1 MKIYS
6 IKEII
11 KASNDILKYE
21 ITHKI
26 LNKENTRVKKKLSSK
41 IEDKI
46 INSQKNNIEKEK
58 KYPDK
63 EEPLLLKNE
72 VPTSIDNKINSFN
85 YKINIKPEV
94 KDHMI
99 NELYHYLKKKVK
111 KNTLK
116 LIIDDQLELKNLKNK
131 INLLKQIESKLKDN
145 FESSKRDN
153 EILQI
158 KQKKLENENIEFK
171 IHNESIHNN
180 LDQANKDNSKLEIE
194 NKDLKIHNDKLDVE
208 NIDLKID
215 NDLLN
220 DNINKITQSLER
232 LDNENKDLKIEK
244 DKLGL
249 DNIDLKIDN
258 DLLNDNINN
267 ITQGTERLDT
277 ENKELKNNLEEIKNN
292 LNESNLKNR
301 SYEINNNEL
310 KKTVSRYIVNSKKIE
325 ENLDLAEQ
333 SKNTKLVEQ
342 TDKVKFYQEE
352 NVRLSSELLI
362 AKKKNET
369 IKENLNVIETEKE
382 KISNKIKE
390 LSQTIDVKSNII
402 PSSFIKSNEDMS
414 EKKIDTLDEK
424 EQQSLDEV
432 INRIFAKI

>member
-26 LNKENTRVKKKLSSK
+26 LNKENTRVKKKLSPK

-58 KYPDK
+58 KYQNK
-63 EEPLLLKNE
+63 EEPLLLKKE
-72 VPTSIDNKINSFN
+72 VPTSTDNKIDSFN

-153 EILQI
+153 EVLQI

-171 IHNESIHNN
+171 IHNESIQNN
-180 LDQANKDNSKLEIE
+180 LDQSYKNNAKLEIE
-194 NKDLKIHNDKLDVE
+194 NKNLKIYKDKLDVE

-220 DNINKITQSLER
+220 DNINKITQGNER
-232 LDNENKDLKIEK
+232 LNA
-244 DKLGL
+244 
-249 DNIDLKIDN
+249 
-258 DLLNDNINN
+258 
-267 ITQGTERLDT
+267 
-277 ENKELKNNLEEIKNN
+277 ENKELKNNLEEIKDN
-292 LNESNLKNR
+292 LKESNLKNR

-310 KKTVSRYIVNSKKIE
+310 KNTVSRYILNSKKIQEKLNLTE
-325 ENLDLAEQ
+325 EKKYL
-333 SKNTKLVEQ
+333 KLEEQ
-342 TDKVKFYQEE
+342 TEKVKFYQEE
-352 NVRLSSELLI
+352 NIRLSSELI
-362 AKKKNET
+362 SAKRKNET
-369 IKENLNVIETEKE
+369 IKDNLNLIENEKE
-382 KISNKIKE
+382 QISNKIKE
-390 LSQTIDVKSNII
+390 LNKSIEGKTNII
-402 PSSFIKSNEDMS
+402 STPFLNET
-414 EKKIDTLDEK
+414 EKQVPKNSDKLNEK
-424 EQQSLDEV
+424 EQKSLDEV

>member
-58 KYPDK
+58 KYPNK

-258 DLLNDNINN
+258 DLLNDNINK
-267 ITQGTERLDT
+267 ITQSLERLDT
-277 ENKELKNNLEEIKNN
+277 ENKELKNNLEEIKDN

>member
-26 LNKENTRVKKKLSSK
+26 LNKENTRVKKKSSSK

-58 KYPDK
+58 KYPNK

-258 DLLNDNINN
+258 DLLNDNINK
-267 ITQGTERLDT
+267 ITQGTEKLNV
-277 ENKELKNNLEEIKNN
+277 ENKELKNNLEEIKDN

-301 SYEINNNEL
+301 SYETNNNEL

>member
-58 KYPDK
+58 KYPNK

-131 INLLKQIESKLKDN
+131 INLLKQIESRLKDN

-277 ENKELKNNLEEIKNN
+277 ENKELKNNLEEIKDN

>member
-26 LNKENTRVKKKLSSK
+26 LNKENTRVKKKLSPK

-58 KYPDK
+58 KYQNK

-72 VPTSIDNKINSFN
+72 VPTSTDNKIDSFN

-153 EILQI
+153 EVLQI

-171 IHNESIHNN
+171 IHNESIQNN
-180 LDQANKDNSKLEIE
+180 LDQSYKNNAKLEIE
-194 NKDLKIHNDKLDVE
+194 NKNLKIYKDKLDVE

-220 DNINKITQSLER
+220 DNINKITQGNER
-232 LDNENKDLKIEK
+232 LNA
-244 DKLGL
+244 
-249 DNIDLKIDN
+249 
-258 DLLNDNINN
+258 
-267 ITQGTERLDT
+267 
-277 ENKELKNNLEEIKNN
+277 ENKELKNNLEEIKDN
-292 LNESNLKNR
+292 LKESNLKNR

-310 KKTVSRYIVNSKKIE
+310 KNTVSRYILNSKKIQEKLNLTE
-325 ENLDLAEQ
+325 EKKYL
-333 SKNTKLVEQ
+333 KLEEQ
-342 TDKVKFYQEE
+342 TEKIKFYQEE
-352 NVRLSSELLI
+352 NIRLSSELI
-362 AKKKNET
+362 SAKRKNET
-369 IKENLNVIETEKE
+369 IKDNLNLIENEKE
-382 KISNKIKE
+382 QISNKIKE
-390 LSQTIDVKSNII
+390 LNKSIEGKTNII
-402 PSSFIKSNEDMS
+402 STPFLNET
-414 EKKIDTLDEK
+414 EKQVPKNSDKLNEK
-424 EQQSLDEV
+424 EQKSLDEV

>member
-58 KYPDK
+58 KYPNK

-194 NKDLKIHNDKLDVE
+194 NKDLKIHNDKLDVD

-220 DNINKITQSLER
+220 DNVNKITQSLER

-258 DLLNDNINN
+258 DLLNDNINK

-325 ENLDLAEQ
+325 ENLDLAEH

-424 EQQSLDEV
+424 EQQSLDDV

>member
-26 LNKENTRVKKKLSSK
+26 LNKENTRVKKKLSHK

-58 KYPDK
+58 KYQNK
-63 EEPLLLKNE
+63 EKPQLLKKE
-72 VPTSIDNKINSFN
+72 VPTSTDNKIDSFN

-171 IHNESIHNN
+171 IHNESIQNN
-180 LDQANKDNSKLEIE
+180 LDQANKDNAKLEIE
-194 NKDLKIHNDKLDVE
+194 NKNLKIYKDKLDVE
-208 NIDLKID
+208 NIDLKIN

-220 DNINKITQSLER
+220 DNINKITQGNER
-232 LDNENKDLKIEK
+232 LDAK
-244 DKLGL
+244 
-249 DNIDLKIDN
+249 
-258 DLLNDNINN
+258 
-267 ITQGTERLDT
+267 
-277 ENKELKNNLEEIKNN
+277 NKELKNNLEEIKDN
-292 LNESNLKNR
+292 LKESNLKNR

-310 KKTVSRYIVNSKKIE
+310 KNTVSRYILNSKKIQEKLNLTE
-325 ENLDLAEQ
+325 EKKYL
-333 SKNTKLVEQ
+333 KLEEQ
-342 TDKVKFYQEE
+342 TEKVKFYQEE
-352 NVRLSSELLI
+352 NIRLSSELI
-362 AKKKNET
+362 SVKRKNET
-369 IKENLNVIETEKE
+369 IKDNLNLIENEKE
-382 KISNKIKE
+382 QISNKIKE
-390 LSQTIDVKSNII
+390 LNKSIEGKTNII
-402 PSSFIKSNEDMS
+402 STPFLNET
-414 EKKIDTLDEK
+414 EKQVPKNSDKLNEK
-424 EQQSLDEV
+424 EQKSLDEV

>member
-26 LNKENTRVKKKLSSK
+26 LNKENTRVKKKLSPK

-58 KYPDK
+58 KYPNK

-85 YKINIKPEV
+85 YKIKIKPEV

-258 DLLNDNINN
+258 DLLNDNINK

-414 EKKIDTLDEK
+414 EKKIDTLDDK

>member
-26 LNKENTRVKKKLSSK
+26 LNKENTRVKKKLSPK

-58 KYPDK
+58 KYQNK

-72 VPTSIDNKINSFN
+72 VTTSTDNKIDSFN

-153 EILQI
+153 EVLQI

-171 IHNESIHNN
+171 IHNESIQNN
-180 LDQANKDNSKLEIE
+180 LDQSYKNNAKLEIE
-194 NKDLKIHNDKLDVE
+194 NKNLKIYKDKLDVE

-220 DNINKITQSLER
+220 DNINKITQGNER
-232 LDNENKDLKIEK
+232 LNA
-244 DKLGL
+244 
-249 DNIDLKIDN
+249 
-258 DLLNDNINN
+258 
-267 ITQGTERLDT
+267 
-277 ENKELKNNLEEIKNN
+277 ENKELKNNLEEIKDN
-292 LNESNLKNR
+292 LKESNLKNR

-310 KKTVSRYIVNSKKIE
+310 KNTVSRYILNSKKIQEKLNLTE
-325 ENLDLAEQ
+325 EKKYL
-333 SKNTKLVEQ
+333 KLEEQ
-342 TDKVKFYQEE
+342 TEKVKFYQEE
-352 NVRLSSELLI
+352 NIRLSSELI
-362 AKKKNET
+362 SAKRKNET
-369 IKENLNVIETEKE
+369 IKDNLNLIENEKE
-382 KISNKIKE
+382 QISNKIKE
-390 LSQTIDVKSNII
+390 LNKSIEGKTNII
-402 PSSFIKSNEDMS
+402 STPFLNET
-414 EKKIDTLDEK
+414 EKQVPKNSDKLNEK
-424 EQQSLDEV
+424 EQKSLDEV

>member
-11 KASNDILKYE
+11 KASNDILKYK
-21 ITHKI
+21 IPHKI
-26 LNKENTRVKKKLSSK
+26 LNKENTRVKKKLSPK
-41 IEDKI
+41 IKDKI
-46 INSQKNNIEKEK
+46 INSQKNNFEKEK
-58 KYPDK
+58 KYQNK

-72 VPTSIDNKINSFN
+72 IPISINNKINSFN

-94 KDHMI
+94 KNHMI

-171 IHNESIHNN
+171 IYNESIHNN
-180 LDQANKDNSKLEIE
+180 LDQANKNNTKLEIE
-194 NKDLKIHNDKLDVE
+194 NKDLKIHKDKLDVE

-220 DNINKITQSLER
+220 DNISKITQGLER
-232 LDNENKDLKIEK
+232 LDTENKDLKIEK

-258 DLLNDNINN
+258 DLLNDNISK
-267 ITQGTERLDT
+267 ITQGNERLDD
-277 ENKELKNNLEEIKNN
+277 ENKELKNNLEEIKDN

-301 SYEINNNEL
+301 SYEINNSEL
-310 KKTVSRYIVNSKKIE
+310 KNTVSRYIVNSKKIE
-325 ENLDLAEQ
+325 ENLNLAEQ

-352 NVRLSSELLI
+352 NIRLSSELLI

-390 LSQTIDVKSNII
+390 LNQTIDVKSNII

-414 EKKIDTLDEK
+414 EKKIDTLNDK

>member
-58 KYPDK
+58 KYPNK

-258 DLLNDNINN
+258 DLLNDNINK

>member
-58 KYPDK
+58 KYPNK

-85 YKINIKPEV
+85 YKINIKPDV

-99 NELYHYLKKKVK
+99 NELYHYLQKKVK

-258 DLLNDNINN
+258 DLLNENINK
-267 ITQGTERLDT
+267 ITQSLERLDT

-325 ENLDLAEQ
+325 ENLDLAEH

>member
-46 INSQKNNIEKEK
+46 INSQKNNIKKEK

-72 VPTSIDNKINSFN
+72 VLTSIDNKINSFN

-131 INLLKQIESKLKDN
+131 INLLKQIESRLKDN

-194 NKDLKIHNDKLDVE
+194 NKDLKIHNDKLDVD

-258 DLLNDNINN
+258 DLLNENINK
-267 ITQGTERLDT
+267 ITQSLERLDT
-277 ENKELKNNLEEIKNN
+277 ENKELKNNLEEIKDN

-333 SKNTKLVEQ
+333 SKNIKLVEQ

>member
-26 LNKENTRVKKKLSSK
+26 LNKENTRVKKKSSSK

-58 KYPDK
+58 KYPNK

-258 DLLNDNINN
+258 DLLNDNINK

-277 ENKELKNNLEEIKNN
+277 ENKELKNNLEEIKDN

-325 ENLDLAEQ
+325 ENIDLAEQ

>member
-26 LNKENTRVKKKLSSK
+26 LNKENTRVKKKLSPK

-58 KYPDK
+58 KYQNK

-72 VPTSIDNKINSFN
+72 VTTSTDNKIDSFN

-153 EILQI
+153 EVLQI

-171 IHNESIHNN
+171 IHNESIQNN

-194 NKDLKIHNDKLDVE
+194 NKNLKIYKDKLDVE
-208 NIDLKID
+208 NIDLKIN

-220 DNINKITQSLER
+220 DNINKITQG
-232 LDNENKDLKIEK
+232 NE
-244 DKLGL
+244 GL
-249 DNIDLKIDN
+249 DA
-258 DLLNDNINN
+258 
-267 ITQGTERLDT
+267 
-277 ENKELKNNLEEIKNN
+277 ENKELKNNLEEIKDN
-292 LNESNLKNR
+292 LKESNLKNR

-310 KKTVSRYIVNSKKIE
+310 KNTVSRYILNSKKIQEKLNLTE
-325 ENLDLAEQ
+325 EKKYL
-333 SKNTKLVEQ
+333 KLEEQ
-342 TDKVKFYQEE
+342 TEKVKFYQEE
-352 NVRLSSELLI
+352 NIRLSSELI
-362 AKKKNET
+362 SAKRKNET
-369 IKENLNVIETEKE
+369 IKDNLNLIENEKE
-382 KISNKIKE
+382 QISNKIKE
-390 LSQTIDVKSNII
+390 LNKSIEGKTNII
-402 PSSFIKSNEDMS
+402 STPFLNET
-414 EKKIDTLDEK
+414 EKQVPKDSDKLNEK
-424 EQQSLDEV
+424 EQKSLDEV

>member
-26 LNKENTRVKKKLSSK
+26 LNKENTRVKKKLSPK

-58 KYPDK
+58 KYQNK

-72 VPTSIDNKINSFN
+72 VTTSTDNKIDSFN

-153 EILQI
+153 EVLQI

-171 IHNESIHNN
+171 IHNESIQNN

-194 NKDLKIHNDKLDVE
+194 NKNLKIYKDKLDVE
-208 NIDLKID
+208 NIDLKIN

-220 DNINKITQSLER
+220 DNINKITQG
-232 LDNENKDLKIEK
+232 NE
-244 DKLGL
+244 GL
-249 DNIDLKIDN
+249 DA
-258 DLLNDNINN
+258 
-267 ITQGTERLDT
+267 
-277 ENKELKNNLEEIKNN
+277 ENKELKNNLEEIKDN
-292 LNESNLKNR
+292 LKESNLKNR

-310 KKTVSRYIVNSKKIE
+310 KNTVSRYILNSKKIQEKLNLTE
-325 ENLDLAEQ
+325 EKKYL
-333 SKNTKLVEQ
+333 KLEEQ
-342 TDKVKFYQEE
+342 TEKVKFYQEE
-352 NVRLSSELLI
+352 NIRLSSELI
-362 AKKKNET
+362 SAKRKNET
-369 IKENLNVIETEKE
+369 IKDNLNLIENEKE
-382 KISNKIKE
+382 QISNKIKE
-390 LSQTIDVKSNII
+390 LNKSIEGKTNII
-402 PSSFIKSNEDMS
+402 STPFLNET
-414 EKKIDTLDEK
+414 EKQVPKNSDKLNEK
-424 EQQSLDEV
+424 EQKSLDEV

>member
-46 INSQKNNIEKEK
+46 INSQKNNIKKEK

-232 LDNENKDLKIEK
+232 LD
-244 DKLGL
+244 
-249 DNIDLKIDN
+249 
-258 DLLNDNINN
+258 
-267 ITQGTERLDT
+267 T
-277 ENKELKNNLEEIKNN
+277 ENKELKNNLEEIKDN

-325 ENLDLAEQ
+325 ENLDLAEH

-414 EKKIDTLDEK
+414 EKKIDTLDDK

>member
-26 LNKENTRVKKKLSSK
+26 LNKENTRVKNKLSSK

-58 KYPDK
+58 KYQNK

-85 YKINIKPEV
+85 YKINIKPDV
-94 KDHMI
+94 KDHII
-99 NELYHYLKKKVK
+99 NELYHYLQKKVK

-116 LIIDDQLELKNLKNK
+116 LIIDEQLELKNLKNK

-145 FESSKRDN
+145 FESLKRDN

-194 NKDLKIHNDKLDVE
+194 NKDLKIHNDKLDVD

-220 DNINKITQSLER
+220 DNVNKITQSLER

-258 DLLNDNINN
+258 DLLNENINK
-267 ITQGTERLDT
+267 ITQSLERLDT
-277 ENKELKNNLEEIKNN
+277 ENKELKNNLEEIKDN

-402 PSSFIKSNEDMS
+402 PSSFIKSNEDMP

>member
-11 KASNDILKYE
+11 KASNNILKYE
-21 ITHKI
+21 IPHII
-26 LNKENTRVKKKLSSK
+26 LNKENTRVKNKSSHK

-58 KYPDK
+58 KYQNK
-63 EEPLLLKNE
+63 EKPQLLKKE
-72 VPTSIDNKINSFN
+72 VPTSTDNKIDSFN

-171 IHNESIHNN
+171 IHNESIQNN

-194 NKDLKIHNDKLDVE
+194 NKNLKIYKDKLDVE

-220 DNINKITQSLER
+220 DNINKITQGNER
-232 LDNENKDLKIEK
+232 LDA
-244 DKLGL
+244 
-249 DNIDLKIDN
+249 
-258 DLLNDNINN
+258 
-267 ITQGTERLDT
+267 
-277 ENKELKNNLEEIKNN
+277 ENKELKNNLEEIKDN
-292 LNESNLKNR
+292 LKESNLKNR

-310 KKTVSRYIVNSKKIE
+310 KNTVSRYILNSKKIQEKLNLTE
-325 ENLDLAEQ
+325 EKKYL
-333 SKNTKLVEQ
+333 KLEEQ
-342 TDKVKFYQEE
+342 TEKVKFYQEE
-352 NVRLSSELLI
+352 NIRLSSELI
-362 AKKKNET
+362 SAKRKNET
-369 IKENLNVIETEKE
+369 IKDNLNLIENEKE
-382 KISNKIKE
+382 QISNKIKE
-390 LSQTIDVKSNII
+390 LNKSIEGKTNII
-402 PSSFIKSNEDMS
+402 STPFLNET
-414 EKKIDTLDEK
+414 EKQVPKDSDKLNEK
-424 EQQSLDEV
+424 EQKSLDEV

>member
-11 KASNDILKYE
+11 KASNNILKYE
-21 ITHKI
+21 IPHII
-26 LNKENTRVKKKLSSK
+26 LNKENTRVKKKLSHK

-58 KYPDK
+58 KYQNK
-63 EEPLLLKNE
+63 EKPLLLKNE
-72 VPTSIDNKINSFN
+72 VLTSIDNKIDSFN

-116 LIIDDQLELKNLKNK
+116 LIIDEQLELKNLKNK
-131 INLLKQIESKLKDN
+131 INLLKQIENKLKDN
-145 FESSKRDN
+145 FESSKRVN

-180 LDQANKDNSKLEIE
+180 LDQSYKDNAKLEIE
-194 NKDLKIHNDKLDVE
+194 NKNLKIYNNKLDVE

-220 DNINKITQSLER
+220 DNINKITQDLET
-232 LDNENKDLKIEK
+232 LNTENKDLKIEK

-258 DLLNDNINN
+258 DLLNDNINK
-267 ITQGTERLDT
+267 ITQGNERLDT
-277 ENKELKNNLEEIKNN
+277 ENKELKNNLEEIKDN
-292 LNESNLKNR
+292 LKETNLKNR

-310 KKTVSRYIVNSKKIE
+310 KNTVSRYIVNSKKIE

-362 AKKKNET
+362 AKKKNEA

-382 KISNKIKE
+382 KISSKIKE
-390 LSQTIDVKSNII
+390 LNQTIGVKSNII
-402 PSSFIKSNEDMS
+402 PSSFIKTNEDKS
-414 EKKIDTLDEK
+414 EEKIDTLDDK
-424 EQQSLDEV
+424 EQKSLDEV

>member
-26 LNKENTRVKKKLSSK
+26 LNKENTRVKKKLSPK

-58 KYPDK
+58 KYQNK

-72 VPTSIDNKINSFN
+72 VPTSTDNKIDSFN

-153 EILQI
+153 EVLQI

-171 IHNESIHNN
+171 IHNESIQNN

-194 NKDLKIHNDKLDVE
+194 NKNLKIYKDKLDVE
-208 NIDLKID
+208 NIDLKIN

-220 DNINKITQSLER
+220 DNINKITQG
-232 LDNENKDLKIEK
+232 NE
-244 DKLGL
+244 GL
-249 DNIDLKIDN
+249 DA
-258 DLLNDNINN
+258 
-267 ITQGTERLDT
+267 
-277 ENKELKNNLEEIKNN
+277 ENKELKNNLEEIKDN
-292 LNESNLKNR
+292 LKESNLKNR

-310 KKTVSRYIVNSKKIE
+310 KNTVSRYILNSKKIQEKLNLTE
-325 ENLDLAEQ
+325 EKKYL
-333 SKNTKLVEQ
+333 KLEEQ
-342 TDKVKFYQEE
+342 TEKVKFYQEE
-352 NVRLSSELLI
+352 NIRLSSELI
-362 AKKKNET
+362 SAKRKNET
-369 IKENLNVIETEKE
+369 IKDNLNLIENEKE
-382 KISNKIKE
+382 QISNKIKE
-390 LSQTIDVKSNII
+390 LNKSIEGKTNII
-402 PSSFIKSNEDMS
+402 STPFLNET
-414 EKKIDTLDEK
+414 EKQVPKNSDKLNEK
-424 EQQSLDEV
+424 EQKSLDEV

>member
-26 LNKENTRVKKKLSSK
+26 LNKENTRVKKKLSPK

-46 INSQKNNIEKEK
+46 LNSQKNNIEKEK
-58 KYPDK
+58 KYQNK
-63 EEPLLLKNE
+63 EKPQLLKKE
-72 VPTSIDNKINSFN
+72 VPTSTDNKIDSFN

-153 EILQI
+153 EVLQI

-171 IHNESIHNN
+171 IHNESIQNN

-194 NKDLKIHNDKLDVE
+194 NKNLKIYKDKLDVE
-208 NIDLKID
+208 NIDLKIN

-220 DNINKITQSLER
+220 DNINKITQG
-232 LDNENKDLKIEK
+232 NE
-244 DKLGL
+244 GL
-249 DNIDLKIDN
+249 DA
-258 DLLNDNINN
+258 
-267 ITQGTERLDT
+267 
-277 ENKELKNNLEEIKNN
+277 ENKELKNNLEEIKDN
-292 LNESNLKNR
+292 LKESNLKNR

-310 KKTVSRYIVNSKKIE
+310 KNTVSRYILNSKKIQEKLNLTE
-325 ENLDLAEQ
+325 EKKYL
-333 SKNTKLVEQ
+333 KLEEQ
-342 TDKVKFYQEE
+342 TEKVKFYQEE
-352 NVRLSSELLI
+352 NIRLSSELI
-362 AKKKNET
+362 SAKRKNET
-369 IKENLNVIETEKE
+369 IKDNLNLIENEKE
-382 KISNKIKE
+382 QISNKIKE
-390 LSQTIDVKSNII
+390 LNKSIEGKTNII
-402 PSSFIKSNEDMS
+402 STPFLNET
-414 EKKIDTLDEK
+414 EKQVPKNSDKLNEK
-424 EQQSLDEV
+424 EQTSLDEV

>member
-131 INLLKQIESKLKDN
+131 INLLKHIESKLKDN

-258 DLLNDNINN
+258 DLLNDNINK

-277 ENKELKNNLEEIKNN
+277 ENKELKNNLEEIKDN

-333 SKNTKLVEQ
+333 SKNIKLVEQ

>member
-26 LNKENTRVKKKLSSK
+26 LNKENTRVKNKLSSK

-58 KYPDK
+58 KYQNK

-85 YKINIKPEV
+85 YKINIKPDV

-171 IHNESIHNN
+171 IHNESIHKN
-180 LDQANKDNSKLEIE
+180 LDQANKDNSKLKIE
-194 NKDLKIHNDKLDVE
+194 NKDLKIHNNKLDVE

-258 DLLNDNINN
+258 DLLNDNINK
-267 ITQGTERLDT
+267 ITQDTERLDT
-277 ENKELKNNLEEIKNN
+277 ENKELKNNLEEIKDN

-402 PSSFIKSNEDMS
+402 PSSFIKSNEDMP

>member
-58 KYPDK
+58 KYPNK

-258 DLLNDNINN
+258 DLLNDNINK

-277 ENKELKNNLEEIKNN
+277 ENKELKNNLEEIKDN

>member
-58 KYPDK
+58 KYPNK

-85 YKINIKPEV
+85 YKINIKPDV

-99 NELYHYLKKKVK
+99 NELYHYLQKKVK

-145 FESSKRDN
+145 FESLKRDN

-258 DLLNDNINN
+258 DLLNENINK
-267 ITQGTERLDT
+267 ITQSLERLDT
-277 ENKELKNNLEEIKNN
+277 ENKELKNNLEEIKDN

-325 ENLDLAEQ
+325 ENLDLAEH

-424 EQQSLDEV
+424 EQQSLDDV